1 MRTAVR
7 LNADIW
13 VKALL
18 RRCEVMG
25 GNGVVVRHG
34 DDSGAILVKLNLL
47 NGTSTVFSPARN
59 GEGELIWLRA
69 TGTAPVPEAD
79 AEAYIERQRRVDP
92 DIWVVEIEDRHGR
105 HFLLEPVA

>member
-25 GNGVVVRHG
+25 GNGAVARHG
-34 DDSGAILVKLNLL
+34 DNSGAILVKLNLL
-47 NGTSTVFSPARN
+47 DGTSRVFSPARN
-59 GEGELIWLRA
+59 GDGELIWLRA
-69 TGTAPVPEAD
+69 TGTSPVAETEAD
-79 AEAYIERQRRVDP
+79 AYIERQLRVDP
-92 DIWVVEIEDRHGR
+92 DIWVVEIEDRHDR
-105 HFLLEPVA
+105 HFLLEPVE